1 MPPNVICA
9 EENTRGGVGKG
20 GVGGGGCVGSV
31 VEVVGSERYGV
42 GAVEHAVEKTV
53 GGSTGEDWH
62 WNEGHVLGV
71 DVFDDVIARK
81 SDVGALGC

>member
-9 EENTRGGVGKG
+9 EENTRGGVGEG

-31 VEVVGSERYGV
+31 VKVVGSERYGV

-53 GGSTGEDWH
+53 S
-62 WNEGHVLGV
+62 
-71 DVFDDVIARK
+71 
-81 SDVGALGC
+81 